1 MPQNSLQSSEKGSKL
16 LKFLQALSTFLLGY
30 LFFESF
36 IEKLLKSSIDLS
48 VKLLHHKPQQ
58 SPLTTLSEDANANST
73 DQLSF
78 LETIKCDARRRVF
91 IDDDASPHTEMFL
104 VIEIASG
111 VVLTLLVVS
120 CLVSVWKKSSKLI
133 SINGFIL
140 SFYCLITSVYS
151 SIISTFQFRF
161 GVKSTEKYYIILN
174 GLAFV
179 LIQVA
184 CSSSL
189 FLIAKKI
196 KLLKK

>member
-1 MPQNSLQSSEKGSKL
+1 MPKNSIQSNEKSSRL
-16 LKFLQALSTFLLGY
+16 LRFLQALSTFLLGY

-48 VKLLHHKPQQ
+48 VKLLHHKPHIIGDDV
-58 SPLTTLSEDANANST
+58 DANAT
-73 DQLSF
+73 DGLPS
-78 LETIKCDARRRVF
+78 LETIQCDARRRLL
-91 IDDDASPHTEMFL
+91 IDDASPHTVMFL
-104 VIEIASG
+104 VVEIVSG

-133 SINGFIL
+133 TINGFTL
-140 SFYCLITSVYS
+140 CVYCLITSIYS

-161 GVKSTEKYYIILN
+161 AGVTSTEKYYIILD

-184 CSSSL
+184 CASSL
-189 FLIAKKI
+189 FLITKKI
-196 KLLKK
+196 KLLNK